1 MYYLLNTNVKGV
13 LQFYFVYALFL
24 FALGDFGLK
33 KIMLIISKIVT
44 VIAIAIAVTLIVI
57 AV

>member
-1 MYYLLNTNVKGV
+1 VNVKGFS
-13 LQFYFVYALFL
+13 QFYFVYVLFL

-33 KIMLIISKIVT
+33 NIMLIISKIVT